1 MSKKPNTGAKSVRRE
16 QLQDAILEAASRLF
30 IERGF
35 PGTSMGDIA
44 EAMGVTRT
52 AIYYYFRNK
61 EAILNALTASITEMA
76 GKLAEETLA
85 QQHDPMLALRALVC
99 QHARLILSHPLQFRV
114 VERNEQHLSPSLRK
128 IAQASRRLLLNRFVT
143 AIEAGIRAGQFRDVN
158 PKLAAFS
165 MLGMCNW
172 GAWWFNPQGNMSLD
186 QVIEGLA
193 DLALN
198 SVVRGEER
206 RLRSNTIDE
215 SVRQLREDLNL
226 LERRLQTQDDVQYQG
241 PAVS

>member
-85 QQHDPMLALRALVC
+85 QQHDPVHALRALVC

-143 AIEAGIRAGQFRDVN
+143 AIEAGIRAGQFRDVD

-172 GAWWFNPQGNMSLD
+172 GAWWFNPQGTMSLD
-186 QVIEGLA
+186 QVIEGMA

-206 RLRSNTIDE
+206 RLRGNTIDE

>member
-1 MSKKPNTGAKSVRRE
+1 MSRKTATSAKSVRRE

-35 PGTSMGDIA
+35 PGTNMSDIA

-61 EAILNALTASITEMA
+61 EAILHALTASITEMA
-76 GKLAEETLA
+76 GKMADETLA
-85 QQHDPMLALRALVC
+85 QQHDPVLALRALVC

-128 IAQASRRLLLNRFVT
+128 VAQASRRLLLSRFVA

-158 PKLAAFS
+158 PRIAAFS
-165 MLGMCNW
+165 ILGMCNW
-172 GAWWFNPQGNMSLD
+172 GAWWFNPQGSMPMD
-186 QVIEGLA
+186 QIIESMA

-206 RLRSNTIDE
+206 RLRGNTIDE

-226 LERRLQTQDDVQYQG
+226 LERRLQTQEEPLSQG

>member
-1 MSKKPNTGAKSVRRE
+1 MPKKPTVDAKSVRRE

-76 GKLAEETLA
+76 GKMADETLA
-85 QQHDPMLALRALVC
+85 QQQDPALALRALVC
-99 QHARLILSHPLQFRV
+99 QHAKLILSHPLQFRV
-114 VERNEQHLSPSLRK
+114 VERNEQHLSPALRK
-128 IAQASRRLLLNRFVT
+128 VAQASRRLLLSRFVT
-143 AIEAGIRAGQFRDVN
+143 AIEAGIRAGQFRDVD
-158 PKLAAFS
+158 PKVAAFS

-172 GAWWFNPQGNMSLD
+172 GAWWFNPQGSMPLPH
-186 QVIEGLA
+186 VIEAMA

-206 RLRSNTIDE
+206 RLRSNSIDA

-226 LERRLQTQDDVQYQG
+226 LERRLQTPDEPLYQG
-241 PAVS
+241 PAIS